1 MKSMSKKFFALVMVL
16 AILTLA
22 ACSDRGGIS
31 NNSASSVAVTPSSSQ
46 TEPTTPQSS
55 NSGSS
60 SEVSSVPPEEREY
73 FTDLSAEDEALYQVL
88 TGERRLQEWQI
99 HSLTSIGLNF
109 QEMIDMP
116 DEEIASMFAPGA
128 NWMGDYMEEEEINSL
143 VEGGMSEEDALV
155 LMNLGYDYNAALAL
169 TPEQLDFIF
178 PNTELVDNLVALG
191 YDRNIV
197 QAAGFLSVEGG
208 YDTYKD
214 LLDEVFEKY
223 PNGKK

>member
-116 DEEIASMFAPGA
+116 DEEIARIFAPGA

-143 VEGGMSEEDALV
+143 VEGGMSEDDVMV
-155 LMNLGYDYNAALAL
+155 LMNLGYDYDSALAL

-191 YDRNIV
+191 YDRSIV

-223 PNGKK
+223 PNGKQ